1 MYSLSSEI
9 FNWFIFIVTNTS
21 GKSEA
26 NRKEEKELYL
36 KNITTMRLILVVE
49 MLKADRARITE
60 LFFYLETET

>member
-1 MYSLSSEI
+1 MYSFSSEI

-36 KNITTMRLILVVE
+36 KNITTMGLILVVE

>member
-26 NRKEEKELYL
+26 NRKEGKELYL
-36 KNITTMRLILVVE
+36 KNITTMGLILVVE